1 MQFEINLSYL
11 DVKRRLTTL
20 IMLTIE
26 YQLSL
31 VWFGQPRF
39 SKIGQYMYKIMK
51 INDLKLYQKWKQAAT
66 VCPNDPFP
74 GGKNL

>member
-51 INDLKLYQKWKQAAT
+51 INDLKLYQK
-66 VCPNDPFP
+66 
-74 GGKNL
+74 